1 MNLLDIGDYRQSLM
15 ILAIVMTRITTIM
28 ILTPFLSTT
37 IITGAGRNAVI
48 LSLSLILFPLLIP
61 AHLDVEIGN
70 FELMGLLVKEGIL
83 GTFIGF
89 LSSLAFYITQSAGF
103 FIDNQRGATLASVF
117 NPLFGEQTSPLGSAI
132 NVIVTALFYV
142 IGGFLAFLS
151 IIYASYITWPI
162 FSFYPQ
168 FDGRFPLFFL
178 AVSDHFMRSTV
189 LLSAP
194 IVFVMFLSDFCLG
207 MINRFAPQLQVFFLS
222 LPIKSA
228 VSMLILI
235 FYMSTFF
242 ALSKLEFS
250 DSLIMIEFLH
260 KIIS

>member
-1 MNLLDIGDYRQSLM
+1 MNLLELGDYRQSLM

-28 ILTPFLSTT
+28 IITPFLSSTV
-37 IITGAGRNAVI
+37 ITGAGRNAVI
-48 LSLSLILFPLLIP
+48 LSLSLVLFPLLIP

-70 FELMGLLVKEGIL
+70 LELMALLVKEGIL

-117 NPLFGEQTSPLGSAI
+117 NPLFGEQTSPLGSAF
-132 NVIVTALFYV
+132 NVIITALFYV

-151 IIYASYITWPI
+151 VIYASYITWPV

-168 FDGRFPLFFL
+168 LDGRFPLYFL
-178 AVSDHFMRSTV
+178 AIGDHFMRSTV
-189 LLSAP
+189 LFAAP
-194 IVFVMFLSDFCLG
+194 IVFVMFLSDFSLG
-207 MINRFAPQLQVFFLS
+207 MVNRFAPQLQVFFLS
-222 LPIKSA
+222 LPLKSG
-228 VSMLILI
+228 VSVFLLI
-235 FYMSTFF
+235 FYMGTFF
-242 ALSKLEFS
+242 ALSKIEFS